1 MTDATTVHLGGA
13 RYALGELEADHTTIE
28 NLAER
33 VAELKLPTNAKLMG
47 WGSIRRS
54 ERALEELAVE
64 SGRATLAAA
73 GVDAADVDALIVCS
87 TRVPGNSDGHGSFMA
102 SVLTGTGLGDIP
114 FYSQTLNRCTNLLA
128 ALDVAHAFVR
138 SGRYR
143 CILVVTAD
151 KVEAGGERV
160 ASYALFSDAA
170 ASCLVTAEPGA
181 DDGYQLVACASAQEA
196 ASLEWTKEISS
207 DLSRK
212 VNDALLSPIGMKIG
226 DLGALMHL
234 NIVKP
239 LLALKEMQAGFS
251 PAQLFTENIARLGH
265 CFAADPLIN
274 LVDREALGHVQPG
287 GWYMLAASVPG
298 SRAGVL
304 LHRSAAPA
312 EEVI

>member
-1 MTDATTVHLGGA
+1 MTDTVYLRGPQ
-13 RYALGELEADHTTIE
+13 YVLGEIESDHTSIE

-33 VAELKLPTNAKLMG
+33 AAELRLPLNPKLMG

-54 ERALEELAVE
+54 TRSLEDLAAE

-73 GVDAADVDALIVCS
+73 GVDPADVDALVVCS
-87 TRVPGNSDGHGSFMA
+87 TRIPGNSDGHGAFMQSLLA
-102 SVLTGTGLGDIP
+102 GIGLGDIA

-138 SGRYR
+138 SGRHR
-143 CILVVTAD
+143 GVLVVTAD
-151 KVEAGGERV
+151 KVEEGGERV
-160 ASYALFSDAA
+160 AAYALFSDAA

-181 DDGYQLVACASAQEA
+181 GAYELVACASAQDA
-196 ASLEWTKEISS
+196 ASLESWREISS
-207 DLSRK
+207 DLARK
-212 VNDALLSPIGMKIG
+212 VNAQLLPPLGMKVG
-226 DLGALMHL
+226 DLAALMHL

-239 LLALKEMQAGFS
+239 LLSLKEMQAGFTAS
-251 PAQLFTENIARLGH
+251 QLWTENISRLGH

-274 LVDREALGHVQPG
+274 LVDRDLLGHVRPD

-304 LHRSAAPA
+304 LHRPA
-312 EEVI
+312 EPI

>member
-1 MTDATTVHLGGA
+1 MTDRVHLRGPQ
-13 RYALGELEADHTTIE
+13 YVVGETEVDHSAIP

-33 VAELKLPTNAKLMG
+33 AAELKLPTNTKLMG
-47 WGSIRRS
+47 WGTIRHSDRS
-54 ERALEELAVE
+54 LEALAAE
-64 SGRATLAAA
+64 SGRASLAAA
-73 GVDAADVDALIVCS
+73 GVEAAEVDALIVCS
-87 TRVPGNSDGHGSFMA
+87 TRVPGTSDGHGAFMQ
-102 SVLTGTGLGDIP
+102 SILTGIGLGDVA

-128 ALDVAHAFVR
+128 AIDVAHAFVR

-143 CILVVTAD
+143 CVLVVTAD
-151 KVEAGGERV
+151 KVEEGGERL

-170 ASCLVTAEPGA
+170 ASCLVTATPAGGCY
-181 DDGYQLVACASAQEA
+181 DIVACSSAQEA

-212 VNDALLSPIGMKIG
+212 VNEELLAPLGMKIG
-226 DLGALMHL
+226 DLGGLMHL

-239 LLALKEMQAGFS
+239 LLSLKEMQAGFS
-251 PAQLFTENIARLGH
+251 AGQLYTGNISRLGH

-274 LVDREALGHVQPG
+274 LVDREALGHVQPD

-298 SRAGVL
+298 SRAGIL
-304 LHRSAAPA
+304 LHRPAAVP